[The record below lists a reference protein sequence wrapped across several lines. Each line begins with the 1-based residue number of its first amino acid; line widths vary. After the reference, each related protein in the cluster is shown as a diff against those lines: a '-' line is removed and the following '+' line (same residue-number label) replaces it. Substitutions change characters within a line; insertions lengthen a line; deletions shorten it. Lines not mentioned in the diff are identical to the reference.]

1 MLQIPC
7 SLNSYT
13 SGGLQVSIGL
23 CNESH
28 YGESVGHPSV
38 RSGEHIGISRVT
50 NKRMQPRKVSAVFHH
65 LLYHKVYPRLKF
77 LVSCVTRIRS
87 TLYNWK
93 KASLWWEIDQQWIVT
108 DVPPLS
114 VWMSFCRAVSCALWL
129 FVISF
134 LVMLVTF

>member
-7 SLNSYT
+7 SLNSYI

-50 NKRMQPRKVSAVFHH
+50 NKRIQPRKVSAVFHH
-65 LLYHKVYPRLKF
+65 LLYHKIYYPRLKF

-87 TLYNWK
+87 TFKQLKESVFVMRDRPKMNRNRRS
-93 KASLWWEIDQQWIVT
+93 ASLCLNEF
-108 DVPPLS
+108 LS
-114 VWMSFCRAVSCALWL
+114 R
-129 FVISF
+129 SF
-134 LVMLVTF
+134 LRSVTFRD